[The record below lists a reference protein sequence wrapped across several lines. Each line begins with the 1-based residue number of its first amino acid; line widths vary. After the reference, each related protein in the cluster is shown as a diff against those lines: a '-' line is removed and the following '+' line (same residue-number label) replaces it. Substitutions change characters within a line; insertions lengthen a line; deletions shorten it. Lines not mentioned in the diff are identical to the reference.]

1 MTHNT
6 FAARNRLVKDAGM
19 TPEQAEILLE
29 VVQEQTEGA
38 AATKADLADF
48 KVELLGKLY
57 AALAA
62 QTLATVAL
70 IVTLIKVLH

>member
-38 AATKADLADF
+38 AATKADLADLRG
-48 KVELLGKLY
+48 ELKALRMELRYWISGAVIVVLG
-57 AALAA
+57 A
-62 QTLATVAL
+62 
-70 IVTLIKVLH
+70 IKWVH